1 MRILIVFGTR
11 PEAVKLAPLIH
22 DLRQRPGADVEV
34 CLTGQHREMVTQVV
48 SFFGVDV
55 DHDLE
60 IMRPNQTLSDV
71 AARTLTGVD
80 RILESR
86 RPDWVIVQGDT
97 STCLATALAAF
108 HRKVRVAHVEAGL
121 RSGDPHAPF
130 PEEMNRVLTTPIAS
144 LHLAPTSRAKAN
156 LRAERVPED
165 RIRVVGNTGIDAL
178 LLAVQTLRDRGLDAT
193 YGARFPFL
201 RPSRPLVLVTG
212 HRRESFGQPF
222 EELCEAIRDV
232 ATGDDVDVVYPVHLN
247 PNVREPVF
255 RILSG
260 LSNVHL
266 VEPVEYPALVW
277 LAQRSRFILTDSGGI
292 QEEASALGKPVL
304 VMRDVT
310 ERQESVEAGVSRLVG
325 TSREVIREACNSL
338 LRDEATYARMARR
351 VDLYGDGKASA
362 RIGDALGLPPSGAS
376 REWAA
381 A

>member
-11 PEAVKLAPLIH
+11 PEAVKLAPLVH
-22 DLRQRPGADVEV
+22 DLRQRPGAHVEV

-60 IMRPNQTLSDV
+60 IMRTNQTLSDV

-80 RILESR
+80 RLLESR
-86 RPDWVIVQGDT
+86 RPDWVVVQGDT
-97 STCLATALAAF
+97 TTCFATALAAF

-121 RSGDPHAPF
+121 RSGDRWAPY
-130 PEEMNRVLTTPIAS
+130 PEEMNRVLTARLAD
-144 LHLAPTSRAKAN
+144 LHLAPTARAKAS
-156 LRAERVPED
+156 LLAEGIPED

-178 LLAVQTLRDRGLDAT
+178 LLAVETLREKGLDEMYA
-193 YGARFPFL
+193 ARFPL
-201 RPSRPLVLVTG
+201 RAERPLVLVTG
-212 HRRESFGQPF
+212 HRRESFGRPF

-232 ATGDDVDVVYPVHLN
+232 ASANDVEILYPVHLN

-260 LSNVHL
+260 LPNVHL

-277 LAQRSRFILTDSGGI
+277 LARRSRFILTDSGGI

-325 TSREVIREACNSL
+325 TSREVIREACTSL
-338 LRDEATYARMARR
+338 LRDGAAYARMARR
-351 VDLYGDGKASA
+351 VDLYGDGRASA
-362 RIGDALGLPPSGAS
+362 RIGDALGLSPSGVPA
-376 REWAA
+376 EWAA